1 MGKCSGNIFSSALR
15 WMCNSTRT
23 RFGWC
28 SKKRCRC
35 LSFWRFD
42 RVNRLARSDIPRII
56 EVMSTVA
63 EIKKALQTIPLD
75 DARKVADWLQHYLDE
90 KWDTQID
97 ADIEAGRLDKLAD
110 KAIED
115 YRAGRVKQLDEVID
129 QP

>member
-1 MGKCSGNIFSSALR
+1 MRNEARFRNVADVADMAAFLGGIPVSNGLSSG
-15 WMCNSTRT
+15 
-23 RFGWC
+23 
-28 SKKRCRC
+28 
-35 LSFWRFD
+35 
-42 RVNRLARSDIPRII
+42 

-63 EIKKALQTIPLD
+63 EIERALQTIPLD

-97 ADIEAGRLDKLAD
+97 ADIDAGRLDKLAD

-115 YRAGRVKQLDEVID
+115 CRAGRVKPLDEVID